1 MCNSSMEERKCT
13 NCKVCKTGEEFNGMN
28 KQCIQC
34 LDKSKEFHKKK
45 SQKEVFCDI
54 CLCNVKRCR
63 VPKHLK
69 TNKHIINK
77 KRKRKKK
84 QSKKK

>member
-34 LDKSKEFHKKK
+34 LDKSKEFHKKN
-45 SQKEVFCDI
+45 
-54 CLCNVKRCR
+54 L
-63 VPKHLK
+63 
-69 TNKHIINK
+69 
-77 KRKRKKK
+77 KRKYSVIFAYATLNDAGC
-84 QSKKK
+84 QNT